1 MRNDLKKTQAF
12 RYMLSVGCLLF
23 FFSIGMFAQQQT
35 VKGIV
40 KDVTGEPIIG
50 ASVLV
55 KGTSN
60 GTITNLDGAFSLS
73 NVKEGEEIEITYV
86 GYLPQIVKATI
97 APLNIIL
104 REDTKTLDEI
114 VVIGYG
120 TQKKSVVTA
129 SIAKVSSEDLSRTSP
144 TRVDN
149 ALKGLAAGVQVT
161 TLNGQ
166 PGASSKVRV
175 RGIGTI
181 NNSDPLYI
189 IDGMPVDGGIDNINP
204 ADIASI
210 EVLKDAASGA
220 VYGARAANGVVIVTT
235 KKGSIGKTKVS
246 YDFSYGWQSAW
257 KKRDMLNATQYATL
271 MNEAADYAGEAPRY
285 KQVASLGSG
294 TNWQD
299 ALFYDNAPVQNH
311 QLSISGAS
319 EKVNYYFSLGYY
331 DQDGIIGGNY
341 DASNYQRLS
350 LRSNTMYTLFD
361 ESEQRNWL
369 KKMTFSMNIAYSRVN
384 SVGVTAG
391 SLTGSPL
398 GDALFMDPTMSV
410 YAKDESE
417 LQNYDRNTY
426 GDPIYDKRSG
436 QLLSMPSSDFNE
448 LANPLA
454 RLSLPYEKNNSD
466 KIIATLAAELS
477 VWDHLKYKFS
487 WGSDLA
493 FWGKDGWNHPHYLN
507 KNATND
513 KSKVWSEMN
522 RGYTWQIENVLMYD
536 KTFGAHSF
544 AVVLGQSAKKYTGR
558 GLKGDAMDMIEY
570 NGDKAN
576 LDFTTG
582 LQSAGKRNATGG
594 AFDPTTLASY
604 FGRLSYNYD
613 ERYMLQVTVRRDG
626 SSNFGPNN
634 KWATFPSV
642 SLGWNITN
650 EKWMEQRP
658 SWLTNTK
665 LRLSWGKNGNENIG
679 AFRYMANV
687 DTGNNYVFG
696 TPGYQSIVMGSKP
709 SGTPNKDLKWEESEQ
724 YDAGL
729 DFGFFNNA
737 LTFTVDYF
745 YKKTNG
751 MLKEMSIP
759 SYLGESKPWGN
770 VGSMKNEGVELELGY
785 KFNKG
790 DWNFG
795 ISANASYLKNELINL
810 GNADGFEMYDNVHQ
824 IGNVSRAENGM
835 PYPYFYGYKTNGIF
849 QNKEQI
855 DAYVNDKG
863 QKLQPN
869 AVPGDVIFVDFDKNG
884 EINDKDKT
892 MIGKGTP
899 DWTFGLNLN
908 ASWKNIDFSMLLSGA
923 IGQEIMDV
931 TRRLD
936 CRYVNLPAEF
946 MDRWHGE
953 GTSNTIP
960 RFSWANNNDN
970 WRVSDLYVHNGS
982 YVRIKNIQLGYTLP
996 SYLTQ
1001 KIFIQKL
1008 RFYVAAENLLTMTSY
1023 KGLDP
1028 ELNGD
1033 ERSNGIDRGYYPQA
1047 RTFTVGLNLNF

>member
-35 VKGIV
+35 VKGVV

-55 KGTSN
+55 KGTNN

-73 NVKEGEEIEITYV
+73 NVEEGVEIEITYV

-166 PGASSKVRV
+166 PGASSRVRV

-220 VYGARAANGVVIVTT
+220 VYGARAANGVVLVTT

-285 KQVASLGSG
+285 EQVASLGSG

-493 FWGKDGWNHPHYLN
+493 FWGKDGWNHPYYLN

-522 RGYTWQIENVLMYD
+522 RGYTWQIENVLTYD
-536 KTFGAHSF
+536 KTFGVHSF

-570 NGDKAN
+570 IGDKAN

-650 EKWMEQRP
+650 EKWMDQRP
-658 SWLTNTK
+658 SWLTNTNCASLGVRTVTK
-665 LRLSWGKNGNENIG
+665 ISELS
-679 AFRYMANV
+679 
-687 DTGNNYVFG
+687 
-696 TPGYQSIVMGSKP
+696 
-709 SGTPNKDLKWEESEQ
+709 
-724 YDAGL
+724 
-729 DFGFFNNA
+729 
-737 LTFTVDYF
+737 
-745 YKKTNG
+745 
-751 MLKEMSIP
+751 
-759 SYLGESKPWGN
+759 
-770 VGSMKNEGVELELGY
+770 
-785 KFNKG
+785 
-790 DWNFG
+790 
-795 ISANASYLKNELINL
+795 
-810 GNADGFEMYDNVHQ
+810 
-824 IGNVSRAENGM
+824 
-835 PYPYFYGYKTNGIF
+835 
-849 QNKEQI
+849 
-855 DAYVNDKG
+855 
-863 QKLQPN
+863 
-869 AVPGDVIFVDFDKNG
+869 VIWP
-884 EINDKDKT
+884 
-892 MIGKGTP
+892 M
-899 DWTFGLNLN
+899 
-908 ASWKNIDFSMLLSGA
+908 
-923 IGQEIMDV
+923 
-931 TRRLD
+931 
-936 CRYVNLPAEF
+936 
-946 MDRWHGE
+946 
-953 GTSNTIP
+953 
-960 RFSWANNNDN
+960 
-970 WRVSDLYVHNGS
+970 
-982 YVRIKNIQLGYTLP
+982 
-996 SYLTQ
+996 
-1001 KIFIQKL
+1001 
-1008 RFYVAAENLLTMTSY
+1008 
-1023 KGLDP
+1023 
-1028 ELNGD
+1028 
-1033 ERSNGIDRGYYPQA
+1033 
-1047 RTFTVGLNLNF
+1047 